1 MTENIAKSI
10 RQGWRPEGE
19 VAEMTELH
27 GQAQRLE
34 RALRVAQRW
43 MKTARED
50 SADKTVVLDAAG
62 NITSVSLTATGE
74 VAGAGT
80 GGTATL
86 TSTADVTQGCVTRGG
101 GEPSGLERSTTTV
114 TGSEPFTTDQGRG
127 EFTVTTGEITAPS
140 GGFDCPSRQ
149 QTEVLVSVIFNDPL
163 LTINAQTGTI
173 TALFPDI
180 DP

>member
-1 MTENIAKSI
+1 MLRRIGIIAVLSLI
-10 RQGWRPEGE
+10 IAAAAAVPALA
-19 VAEMTELH
+19 VAPVETTRSGGLH
-27 GQAQRLE
+27 FVGLP
-34 RALRVAQRW
+34 
-43 MKTARED
+43 D
-50 SADKTVVLDAAG
+50 ADKNVVLDDEG
-62 NITSVSLTATGE
+62 NIVAVSLTATGE

-86 TSTADVTQGCVTRGG
+86 SSTATVTQGCVTRGG

-127 EFTVTTGEITAPS
+127 TFTVTTGEITAPS
-140 GGFDCPSRQ
+140 GGFECPSRQ
-149 QTEVLVSVIFNDPL
+149 QTEVLVGVIFNDPL